1 MDLSPITTA
10 VVDIIEEVV
19 KDVAPSDLGIV
30 TFFCNEAE
38 KIEKVV
44 EDIINKEPIPVQ
56 PPTSP
61 VLTENL
67 YPFSPNNKKVAFSI
81 SFRLLFY
88 VSTTIHYSGSG
99 VYRLP
104 AV

>member
-1 MDLSPITTA
+1 MDLTPITTA

-19 KDVAPSDLGIV
+19 NDVAPSDLGIV

-67 YPFSPNNKKVAFSI
+67 YPFSPTNKRRSSSAPNPKSTIEKFS
-81 SFRLLFY
+81 LFADY
-88 VSTTIHYSGSG
+88 IKNKN
-99 VYRLP
+99 
-104 AV
+104 